1 MFTHVQEMLD
11 KGTVSAYI
19 ALGAIGIVVLLAIF
33 GALKGLHRGV
43 ARQGVRVVTIVASVF
58 IALFVTL
65 FINNHLIARFDGM
78 TVSEALVEFNLAE
91 QVNAME
97 APLPDIINSF
107 DMKTL
112 QSVIALPLGLFI
124 APIIFILVFVLVS
137 ALLWIVHAIGCGM
150 LGLSHKKNN
159 IATRLTGLA
168 LGAVQGAFVGVVM
181 LVPVISLCNMMEAT
195 VNEIGEPNDETETAI
210 IEFYDENVRDV
221 VESPL
226 ISLAS
231 KCGGNALSA
240 KLATVKVNG
249 EERDVRDA
257 LPTAIS
263 IYSAITKLAETDYTN
278 FDEDAK
284 NDIREII
291 DLIGEDKTIS
301 SLMAAVISGMAHSL
315 AEGDIPIE
323 SEEPF
328 TSLLNSLFAVLET
341 TTADDV
347 SEDLTTI
354 TNVLFI
360 LSDAGVLELDSED
373 AVDLLTAKDENGNT
387 IVDKV
392 ITELNSNERTKV
404 LVTQLTKVTI
414 SLMMN
419 ATTENSSSEIN
430 IDEHYD
436 EMKNG
441 MNSIVTLKK
450 DEFETEEE
458 YHEAVVENLSTTLT
472 NSGIELEDDVIDS
485 MATYIAENHGEKEE
499 ELSDEEFNDILL
511 NYYDAY
517 LEYQETGKLPP
528 EIDQN
533 QNGIPDI
540 EENLD

>member
-1 MFTHVQEMLD
+1 MFTYVQEMLD

-19 ALGAIGIVVLLAIF
+19 ALGAIGIVVLLASC

-65 FINNHLIARFDGM
+65 FINNNFIARFDGM
-78 TVSEALVEFNLAE
+78 TVSEALVEFNLADR
-91 QVNAME
+91 VNAME
-97 APLPDIINSF
+97 APIPDIINSF

-112 QSVIALPLGLFI
+112 QSVVALPLGLFI
-124 APIIFILVFVLVS
+124 APILFVLVFTVVS
-137 ALLWIVHAIGCGM
+137 GLLWIVHAVGCGM

-159 IATRLTGLA
+159 IVTRLTGLA

-181 LVPVISLCNMMEAT
+181 LVPVISLCNLMET
-195 VNEIGEPNDETETAI
+195 TINQIGEPDDETETAI
-210 IEFYDENVRDV
+210 IEFYDENVRDA
-221 VESPL
+221 VESPI

-249 EERDVRDA
+249 EKRDVRDA
-257 LPTAIS
+257 IPTAIS
-263 IYSAITKLAETDYTN
+263 IYSAIAKLAETDYTDFN
-278 FDEDAK
+278 EEAK
-284 NDIREII
+284 NDIHEII

-328 TSLLNSLFAVLET
+328 TSLLDSLFAILET
-341 TTADDV
+341 TTSDDV
-347 SEDLTTI
+347 GGDLTTI

-360 LSDAGVLELDSED
+360 LSDAGVLELDNAE
-373 AVDLLTAKDENGNT
+373 AVDLLVEKDENGKT
-387 IVDKV
+387 IIDKV
-392 ITELNSNERTKV
+392 ISELNANERTKV

-419 ATTENSSSEIN
+419 STAENSSADIN

-436 EMKNG
+436 EMKTG

-458 YHEAVVENLSTTLT
+458 YHEAVVENLNTTLN
-472 NSGIELEDDVIDS
+472 NSGIELEEDVVDK

-517 LEYQETGKLPP
+517 LEYQQTGKLPP
-528 EIDQN
+528 EMDQN
-533 QNGIPDI
+533 QNGIPDT